1 MKENAGGSDETILTV
16 AKETEYRKNPVPIRY
31 EIE

>member
-1 MKENAGGSDETILTV
+1 MKENAGGSDETILTA
-16 AKETEYRKNPVPIRY
+16 AKETEYRKNPFPIRY